1 VEAMQ
6 AKVLTAHEARRI
18 AVNNCEV
25 AGAAWEERTC
35 GLSSRARRNLHRF
48 RAGTTAGRE
57 IGDRAKIPARD
68 YARIAHQPTK
78 LDDQNHQHEQFR
90 LPSRSTRR
98 DGTDPRRRASRWC
111 GSGSCRDHGGRGFW
125 TNGTGTF
132 VRSLPEIS
140 RYVRVGHQPLGAA
153 GRRST

>member
-1 VEAMQ
+1 MPEGSRRFPPPWRADKIPGGYVVRDANGQELAYVYSRTTLVEAMQ

-68 YARIAHQPTK
+68 YARGSPISQPSSS
-78 LDDQNHQHEQFR
+78 E
-90 LPSRSTRR
+90 PSTR
-98 DGTDPRRRASRWC
+98 TIPTAVAIN
-111 GSGSCRDHGGRGFW
+111 
-125 TNGTGTF
+125 T
-132 VRSLPEIS
+132 P
-140 RYVRVGHQPLGAA
+140 
-153 GRRST
+153 